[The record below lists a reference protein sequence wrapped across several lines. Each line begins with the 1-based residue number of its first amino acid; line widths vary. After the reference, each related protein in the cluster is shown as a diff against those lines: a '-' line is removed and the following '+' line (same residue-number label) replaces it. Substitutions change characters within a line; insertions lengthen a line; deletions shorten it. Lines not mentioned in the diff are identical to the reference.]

1 MTARSTSV
9 LKRCAAG
16 LLLAA
21 GLGGCAVYGPPYA
34 GYDPYYGGGYSTYV
48 GPPVELNLGLGYYD
62 GATDV
67 RNVYVSMTRGI
78 TENHAFIVTRG
89 EETALDGFTR

>member
-1 MTARSTSV
+1 MTARSMNV

-34 GYDPYYGGGYSTYV
+34 GYDPYYGGGYSTYA
-48 GPPVELNLGLGYYD
+48 GPPVELNLGLGYYGGSRHGYHRGHGWRD
-62 GATDV
+62 GHGHHPG
-67 RNVYVSMTRGI
+67 RG
-78 TENHAFIVTRG
+78 HHRG
-89 EETALDGFTR
+89 RGRGHGRH